1 MTHLSKIAA
10 VAASAAALGLMVAG
24 CEPQGGTTTTATDEA
39 PAAAEATTAAGD
51 ATADIMPPKELAAA
65 EISELFVGNTVF
77 GQLDSWKLTWAEY
90 FAPDGT
96 AKALLRFEGQA
107 DLNLVGK
114 HYSNDRE
121 EFCTEYKE
129 LPDQKVFC
137 HKLIVLAD
145 GLHQQVYAD
154 GTKGGIYKQILE
166 GEQIDA
172 FK

>member
-1 MTHLSKIAA
+1 MIHVSKIAA
-10 VAASAAALGLMVAG
+10 VAVSAAALGIVIGG
-24 CEPQGGTTTTATDEA
+24 CQPQSGPAATAEA
-39 PAAAEATTAAGD
+39 PAAAEATTTAAD
-51 ATADIMPPKELAAA
+51 ATADVMPPDELTAA
-65 EISELFVGNTVF
+65 EISALFVGNTVF

-114 HYSNDRE
+114 HYANDRD

-129 LPDQKVFC
+129 LPDQQIFC